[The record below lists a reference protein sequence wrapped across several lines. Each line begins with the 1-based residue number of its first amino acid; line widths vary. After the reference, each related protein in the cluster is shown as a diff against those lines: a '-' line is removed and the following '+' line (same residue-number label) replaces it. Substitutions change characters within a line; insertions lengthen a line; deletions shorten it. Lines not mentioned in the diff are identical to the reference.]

1 MPYQGGD
8 QNTHFRGHEWNF
20 PYQKQFGAMQQHNSA
35 VNGQV
40 QVQSSGMR
48 NHHHISSDILPLN
61 DATNA
66 NVNTPS
72 IQNCGGI
79 KADGENQNNL
89 ANSIGNGNSNIQ
101 PKASCVND
109 SEQGLD
115 LGSKT
120 LGSDIVSRV
129 SSILSDPNLLQN
141 ALYSQLKDEKKKDK
155 SQLGVHCESESSTSS
170 LENKIPDGHT
180 SAIEEIVKA
189 TLKAVVPVTSSTSV
203 TSPPPQMQ
211 SPKSV
216 R

>member
-1 MPYQGGD
+1 
-8 QNTHFRGHEWNF
+8 
-20 PYQKQFGAMQQHNSA
+20 MQQHNSA

-48 NHHHISSDILPLN
+48 NYHHISSDILQLN
-61 DATNA
+61 VAPNA

-89 ANSIGNGNSNIQ
+89 ANSIGSGNSNIQ
-101 PKASCVND
+101 LKASHVND
-109 SEQGLD
+109 SQQGLD

-141 ALYSQLKDEKKKDK
+141 ALYSQLKDEKKNDK

-170 LENKIPDGHT
+170 LENKIPDGQT

-203 TSPPPQMQ
+203 TPLPPQTQ